1 MDRRDGVEA
10 LVRDTDFPPRGKGLG
25 SDALQLRQPRRNCA
39 MEAEQLNQLA
49 TILTDLAHRTADLR
63 RYL

>member
-1 MDRRDGVEA
+1 LLE
-10 LVRDTDFPPRGKGLG
+10 G
-25 SDALQLRQPRRNCA
+25 STA

-49 TILTDLAHRTADLR
+49 ASLTDLRARVADLR

>member
-1 MDRRDGVEA
+1 M
-10 LVRDTDFPPRGKGLG
+10 L
-25 SDALQLRQPRRNCA
+25 SRRNCA

-49 TILTDLAHRTADLR
+49 ASLTDLAQRTADLR

>member
-1 MDRRDGVEA
+1 
-10 LVRDTDFPPRGKGLG
+10 
-25 SDALQLRQPRRNCA
+25 

-49 TILTDLAHRTADLR
+49 ASLTDLAQRTADLR